1 MTAPQRLPL
10 DQVPADQPVGAIVA
24 VEVDGEPMAA
34 IHTAGGWVL
43 TADRCPH
50 ANCPFTQDGELADDG
65 TLICNCHGS
74 EFDAETGE
82 LRLGPALTGID
93 VQRLEVERNT
103 LNFAPR

>member
-1 MTAPQRLPL
+1 MRLSDIDPGS
-10 DQVPADQPVGAIVA
+10 PVGSIVA

-34 IHTAGGWVL
+34 VRTAGGWVL

-50 ANCPFTQDGELADDG
+50 AQCPFSLDGELADDG

-74 EFDAETGE
+74 EFDPVSGA
-82 LRLGPALTGID
+82 LLLGPALTGIT
-93 VQRLEVERNT
+93 VVPLKVERNT